1 MMTTKTE
8 QIGFRIEADIKKQ
21 LEELAKDDGRPLSNY
36 LQRVLKAHVEEK
48 AKKGKKR

>member
-21 LEELAKDDGRPLSNY
+21 LEQLAQDEGRPLSNY
-36 LQRVLKAHVEEK
+36 LQYVLKAHVEQ